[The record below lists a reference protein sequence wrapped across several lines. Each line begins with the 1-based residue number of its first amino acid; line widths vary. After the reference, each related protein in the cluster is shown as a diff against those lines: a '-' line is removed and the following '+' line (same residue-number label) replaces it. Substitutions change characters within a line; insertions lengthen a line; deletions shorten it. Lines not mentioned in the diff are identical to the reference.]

1 MIGYYNPSVI
11 ATYISLVCSIV
22 GISFAL
28 VGNMLPAF
36 CCIMVCGILDMIDG
50 PIARKCK
57 RTEDEKS
64 FGIQIDSLCDV
75 VCFGA
80 QAAVICLKMAGVTW
94 YSAII
99 AGLFVMTGVIRL
111 GFFNVQEINRVKV
124 DPGRRKTYDGL
135 PITTSSLILPLVAVI
150 DIVIRPACGW
160 IYLIAMVITGF
171 FYIAPV
177 HIPKLHTKGMI
188 LLALF
193 GAALFTT
200 VIVFGKTLTA
210 A

>member
-1 MIGYYNPSVI
+1 MIGYYNRSVI

-36 CCIMVCGILDMIDG
+36 CCIMVCGMLDMVDG
-50 PIARKCK
+50 PIARRCK

-99 AGLFVMTGVIRL
+99 AGLFVLTGVIRL
-111 GFFNVQEINRVKV
+111 GFFNVQEMNRVKI
-124 DPGRRKTYDGL
+124 DPGHRKTYDGL
-135 PITTSSLILPLVAVI
+135 PITTSCMILPLVAVI
-150 DIVIRPACGW
+150 DIAIKPACGW
-160 IYLIAMVITGF
+160 IYIVAMAITGF
-171 FYIAPV
+171 FYIAPIQ
-177 HIPKLHTKGMI
+177 IPKPHGKSLI
-188 LLALF
+188 PLAVI
-193 GAALFTT
+193 GAAILTIV
-200 VIVFGKTLTA
+200 VIFGNNLTA

>member
-1 MIGYYNPSVI
+1 
-11 ATYISLVCSIV
+11 
-22 GISFAL
+22 
-28 VGNMLPAF
+28 MLPAF

>member
-1 MIGYYNPSVI
+1 MIGYYNVSVI
-11 ATYISLVCSIV
+11 ATYISLVCSVV
-22 GISFAL
+22 GMSFAL

-36 CCIMVCGILDMIDG
+36 FCIMLCGLLDMIDG
-50 PIARKCK
+50 PIARRCK

-80 QAAVICLKMAGVTW
+80 QAAVICLRMAGVTW

-99 AGLFVMTGVIRL
+99 AGLFVLTGVIRL

-135 PITTSSLILPLVAVI
+135 PITTSSVIIPLVAAI
-150 DIVIRPACGW
+150 DIAIKPACSW
-160 IYLIAMVITGF
+160 IYIVAMAITGF

-177 HIPKLHTKGMI
+177 HIPKLHGKG
-188 LLALF
+188 LGVLALV
-193 GAALFTT
+193 GAAIFAVV
-200 VIVFGKTLTA
+200 VIFGKGLTA